1 MASPCELLME
11 IQDSETAAALLRHVA
26 NEAVRLEHKFSRYRD
41 DSITSRI
48 NRSSGEVVREVG
60 ASDAMT
66 KKVYESFMAF
76 RTKSIAW
83 AKIATQA
90 YLNARTLPFK
100 Y

>member
-1 MASPCELLME
+1 
-11 IQDSETAAALLRHVA
+11 
-26 NEAVRLEHKFSRYRD
+26 
-41 DSITSRI
+41 
-48 NRSSGEVVREVG
+48 
-60 ASDAMT
+60 
-66 KKVYESFMAF
+66 VYESFMAF